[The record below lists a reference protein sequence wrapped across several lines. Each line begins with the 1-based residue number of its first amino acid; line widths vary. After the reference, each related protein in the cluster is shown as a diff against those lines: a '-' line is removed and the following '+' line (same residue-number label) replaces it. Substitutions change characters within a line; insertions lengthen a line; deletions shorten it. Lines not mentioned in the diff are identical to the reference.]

1 MTDPEPPRSDEAA
14 SHTEPSSAGGAG
26 AFVVGAVVAD
36 TYELRSLLGTGGMGQ
51 VFDAWDRAL
60 QRRVAIKALWSDI
73 DPVALVAEARA
84 LAAIKHP
91 GVPAVYALWEHARVP
106 FVVMEQVRG
115 TSLYEQHRQRQK
127 EHRPY
132 TIAEVLHLLIGIA
145 DGLHAAHS
153 AGVAHR
159 DVKPEN
165 VLITPGGRIMLIDFG
180 LMLPQASIAGA
191 TGSISGTPEYMAPES
206 ISDDVERGAA
216 HLVDVYALGVVAYE
230 LLTDR
235 VPYPHDDAKQ
245 ALRAHLR
252 APVPDVAAARPDVPE
267 RLARLVTSMLAK
279 LPRERPGGMEDVLAE
294 LRSLETAGAP
304 EARARA
310 TPKAES
316 SAMSLEDQLEKAL
329 EEAAKLGRTVAL
341 LRVALCET
349 AALAGADPD
358 RSALLDL
365 VGQRIGGCSRQ
376 HDVVVRLAEGRFGLI
391 LTNVRHPEDAAIAA
405 GRIVRAMEKPLAA
418 GGSELRLG
426 ASVGIALFPTDA
438 TDADALCACAER
450 AVRAAQAAG
459 RGRYQ
464 WATAQDASPASVARD
479 IVWSEVH
486 VVGIAAIDAQHHGLV
501 ERTNRL
507 VEGMRSGLPLAK
519 LLAALQE
526 LVDATDEHFAYEER
540 LMAEHRVDSASGHI
554 ALHRRLLDDL
564 RSLAAGLD
572 ERSLLLTM
580 RYLHEWLFGHVDKTD
595 LVLAKALRARGVS

>member
-1 MTDPEPPRSDEAA
+1 MTDPQAPPRGVAA
-14 SHTEPSSAGGAG
+14 TCPAAGSAGEAG
-26 AFVVGAVVAD
+26 AFVVGAVVAGI
-36 TYELRSLLGTGGMGQ
+36 YELRSLLGTGGMGQ
-51 VFDAWDRAL
+51 VFDAWDRSL
-60 QRRVAIKALWSDI
+60 QRRVAIKALWGDI

-91 GVPAVYALWEHARVP
+91 GVPAVYALWEHERVP
-106 FVVMEQVRG
+106 FVVMEHVRG
-115 TSLYEQHRQRQK
+115 TSLCDQHRQRLR

-132 TIAEVLHLLIGIA
+132 TIAEVVQLLIGIA

-180 LMLPQASIAGA
+180 LMLPQAAIAGA
-191 TGSISGTPEYMAPES
+191 TGIVSGTPEYMAPES
-206 ISDDVERGAA
+206 VSDGVERGAA

-235 VPYPHDDAKQ
+235 VPYESDVVEQ
-245 ALRAHLR
+245 VLRAHLD
-252 APVPDVAAARPDVPE
+252 APVPDVAKARPDIPE

-279 LPRERPGGMEDVLAE
+279 QPRDRPGGMEDVLSE
-294 LRSLETAGAP
+294 LRSLEASGAVQP
-304 EARARA
+304 RARA
-310 TPKAES
+310 TPKAAS
-316 SAMSLEDQLEKAL
+316 SALGLQEQLDKAL

-341 LRVALCET
+341 LQVALCDVD
-349 AALAGADPD
+349 ARADD
-358 RSALLDL
+358 DALLDL

-376 HDVVVRLAEGRFGLI
+376 HDVVVRLGEGRFGLI
-391 LTNVRHPEDAAIAA
+391 LTHVRHPEDAAIAA
-405 GRIVRAMEKPLAA
+405 GRIVRAMEKPIAA
-418 GGSELRLG
+418 GGKERRIG
-426 ASVGIALFPTDA
+426 ASVGIALYPTDA
-438 TDADALCACAER
+438 SDADALCACAD
-450 AVRAAQAAG
+450 RAARVAKQAG

-464 WATAQDASPASVARD
+464 WATPNESAPASVARD

-486 VVGIAAIDAQHHGLV
+486 LVGITAIDAQHHGLV
-501 ERTNRL
+501 ERVNRL
-507 VEGMRSGLPLAK
+507 VEEMRSGLPLPRQ
-519 LLAALQE
+519 LAALQE
-526 LVDATDEHFAYEER
+526 LVDATDAHFAYEEQ

-564 RSLAAGLD
+564 RSLSAGLD

-595 LVLAKALRARGVS
+595 LVLAKALRARGVT